1 MRPTQPT
8 ILLRAMGLWSMA
20 RVADGIS
27 KMADRVDVTIDLGA
41 VTPLRLIEAAFFQ
54 SVSAEIYA
62 PAEVVIQVSDDGVH
76 FEQLYQQRNVVDLAT
91 DFKVQTLEWR
101 GERKARFI
109 RYQAKAG
116 AQGGWI
122 FTDEIRVE

>member
-1 MRPTQPT
+1 
-8 ILLRAMGLWSMA
+8 MGH
-20 RVADGIS
+20 GKGFIG
-27 KMADRVDVTIDLGA
+27 ADRLDVTIDLGA
-41 VTPLRLIEAAFFQ
+41 VTPLRLIKAAFFQ
-54 SVSAEIYA
+54 SVSAEIYT

-101 GERKARFI
+101 GECKARFI

-116 AQGGWI
+116 AQGGWV
-122 FTDEIRVE
+122 FTDEICVE

>member
-1 MRPTQPT
+1 M
-8 ILLRAMGLWSMA
+8 
-20 RVADGIS
+20 
-27 KMADRVDVTIDLGA
+27 DVTIDLGA

-76 FEQLYQQRNVVDLAT
+76 FEQLYQQRNVVDIAT
-91 DFKVQTLEWR
+91 DFKVQTLGWR

-116 AQGGWI
+116 AYGGWI